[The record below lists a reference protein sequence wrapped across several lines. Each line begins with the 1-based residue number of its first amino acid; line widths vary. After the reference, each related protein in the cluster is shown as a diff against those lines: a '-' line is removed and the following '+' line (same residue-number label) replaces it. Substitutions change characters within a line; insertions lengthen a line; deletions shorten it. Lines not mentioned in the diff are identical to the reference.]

1 MAYDG
6 KTNRMRRHEAVGMD
20 ELVRQFINEMRLSAG
35 LNRERIEQVWNEISG
50 ASRYTLGV
58 NFANGTLYCTLSS
71 SIVRN
76 QLYFQ
81 KEGLLKSINESLKK
95 DDLFI
100 WDWETKGDCIKTL
113 VLK

>member
-1 MAYDG
+1 MAYDP
-6 KTNRMRRHEAVGMD
+6 KQNRMRRQEAVGMN
-20 ELVRQFINEMRLSAG
+20 ELVRQFIRQMKLSAG
-35 LNRERIEQVWNEISG
+35 LNRQRVTEAWETVSG
-50 ASRYTLGV
+50 AARYTLGV
-58 NFANGTLYCTLSS
+58 NFAEGTLYCTLSS

-81 KEGLLKSINESLKK
+81 RDQLKAKMNGILRQDE
-95 DDLFI
+95 LFI

>member
-6 KTNRMRRHEAVGMD
+6 RANKMRRQDAVGMD
-20 ELVRQFINEMRLSAG
+20 ELVRQFIQEMRLASG
-35 LNRERIEQVWNEISG
+35 LNQQRIAEVWNEVSG

-58 NFANGTLYCTLSS
+58 NFADGTLYCTLSS

-81 KEGLLKSINESLKK
+81 KDFILNGINEALKR
-95 DDLFI
+95 DELFI
-100 WDWETKGDCIKTL
+100 WDWENKGDCVKTL
-113 VLK
+113 VLR